1 MAHDGHKRS
10 RQTVMRFLS
19 NVLTATRHPSI
30 GLGYARWSIGKF
42 IGCPSMV
49 VGACGTR
56 LETSSYTE
64 FVSTRAL
71 VPGASEAKMIR
82 NLSSNYPLFID
93 IGANVGVWAVALAAA
108 HPKAHVYCFEPTP
121 NSFSM
126 LRHNVALNRLQN
138 VTATQIAVSDSAG
151 VLPFQVT
158 ENMSI
163 FNRLAPSK
171 ESAEDMHR
179 GRFTN
184 ARTIDVESIC
194 LDDFCKD
201 RRIDRIGFLKIDVEG
216 AEVCVLRGAEQL
228 LRNRAIDL
236 IFIEVDP
243 DNLRELGDSID
254 DLASVVRNKRYTFH
268 MLRPD
273 GSPGQPVNIRY
284 QRSLNMM
291 AKPE

>member
-1 MAHDGHKRS
+1 MARDGHKRS
-10 RQTVMRFLS
+10 RQTVMRFFA
-19 NVLTATRHPSI
+19 NAVTATRHPSI

-64 FVSTRAL
+64 FLSTRAL

-93 IGANVGVWAVALAAA
+93 IGANVGVWTVALAAA

-121 NSFSM
+121 NTFSM

-138 VTATQIAVSDSAG
+138 VTAAQIAVSDSAG

-158 ENMSI
+158 ENMPI
-163 FNRLAPSK
+163 LNRLAPTK
-171 ESAEDMHR
+171 ESAEDLYR

-201 RRIDRIGFLKIDVEG
+201 RRIDRIGFLKVDVEG

-236 IFIEVDP
+236 IFIEVVP
-243 DNLRELGDSID
+243 DQLRGLGDSIEG
-254 DLASVVRNKRYTFH
+254 LATIMKNMRYTFH

-273 GSPGQPVNIRY
+273 GSPGQPVDIRY
-284 QRSLNMM
+284 QRSFNMM